1 MWVNKLIH
9 KSCEADKITNSLFLK
24 LSLKIKDKTNKPT
37 NITIISV
44 KEEIK
49 RFRITVFMRSNVSLL
64 AFNTLD
70 NGCEIIIS

>member
-1 MWVNKLIH
+1 MIH

-49 RFRITVFMRSNVSLL
+49 RFKITVFMRSNVSR